1 METNRTK
8 EQVAN
13 WLISAQKRQQEWQQE
28 VKQRWA
34 ARQPA
39 TVYSYVGSSS
49 LLSQTALQYARPV
62 QL

>member
-34 ARQPA
+34 ARQRQTMIT
-39 TVYSYVGSSS
+39 TV
-49 LLSQTALQYARPV
+49 
-62 QL
+62 